1 MKMSSLKATQS
12 ILLINWFIA
21 PALGIWIWVKSGLF
35 SAAIF
40 VVIWLIADKVWDW
53 VTGLLIA
60 GAGRIKASEDE
71 AFEMEI
77 SGEVP
82 GRMAFIMIVDLL
94 GTFIL
99 PWVVSG
105 FFLGWIG
112 IASSPSSPTAKEWWT
127 TEYPALIQAL
137 ETANDQSLSTNYRSG
152 PSGEVEVK
160 LTLIRRSNDG
170 IILTLN
176 LPPQAIFSVDPK
188 TGERTPSSIS
198 PIITIR
204 DHNEDGMPDDFNM
217 EPRGEA
223 SYKETVTEGGG
234 FIKFRRGP
242 EHQSIWM
249 QWSIS
254 IGFFVNHFLH
264 GFDSAL
270 PRK

>member
-1 MKMSSLKATQS
+1 MKMSSLQATQS

-21 PALGIWIWVKSGLF
+21 PALGIWIWVKSGFF
-35 SAAIF
+35 SAVVF

-53 VTGLLIA
+53 LTGLLIA
-60 GAGRIKASEDE
+60 GAGRIKASEHE

-82 GRMAFIMIVDLL
+82 GRMAFMMIVDLL

-99 PWVVSG
+99 PWVVAG

-112 IASSPSSPTAKEWWT
+112 TTNSLSSPTAKEWWI

-137 ETANDQSLSTNYRSG
+137 ETANNQSLSTNYRTG
-152 PSGEVEVK
+152 PSGEAEVK
-160 LTLIRRSNDG
+160 LTLIRKPNDG
-170 IILTLN
+170 LILKLN

-188 TGERTPSSIS
+188 TGERKPSSIS
-198 PIITIR
+198 PVITIR

-217 EPRGEA
+217 EPRGEPL
-223 SYKETVTEGGG
+223 YKETVTEDG
-234 FIKFRRGP
+234 FIKFRSGP
-242 EHQSIWM
+242 DHQSIWL
-249 QWSIS
+249 QWSIAV
-254 IGFFVNHFLH
+254 GFSVNQFLH
-264 GFDSAL
+264 GINSAL

>member
-12 ILLINWFIA
+12 ILLINWLIA
-21 PALGIWIWVKSGLF
+21 PSLGIWIWVKSGLF
-35 SAAIF
+35 SAVVF

-53 VTGLLIA
+53 VTGPLIV
-60 GAGRIKASEDE
+60 GIGRIKASEDE
-71 AFEMEI
+71 AVEMEI

-82 GRMAFIMIVDLL
+82 RRMAIMMIVDLL

-99 PWVVSG
+99 PWVVAG

-112 IASSPSSPTAKEWWT
+112 IASVSSSPAAKEWWI

-137 ETANDQSLSTNYRSG
+137 ETENDRSLSTNYRTG
-152 PSGEVEVK
+152 PNGEAEVK
-160 LTLIRRSNDG
+160 LTLIRKPNHG
-170 IILTLN
+170 IILKLN

-188 TGERTPSSIS
+188 TGERRPSSIS
-198 PIITIR
+198 PVITIR

-217 EPRGEA
+217 VPRGDS
-223 SYKETVTEGGG
+223 SYKETVTEDG
-234 FIKFRRGP
+234 FIRLRSGP
-242 EHQSIWM
+242 QHQSIWM

-254 IGFFVNHFLH
+254 IGFSVNHFLH
-264 GFDSAL
+264 GFDSAF